1 MSDLSRGAALIVLAA
16 ILCLVG
22 TRPASAASG
31 RGAEFPLGP
40 GMHADALTVGP
51 DGNIW
56 FAGTKYGPGSAVDVV
71 GRSTLDGQI
80 AEFALPGRGEAE
92 LGISSITAA
101 PGGYL
106 YFTEPN
112 ANRLG
117 RIDMSGEISEEVLP
131 KPGSRP
137 RAIVAAPDGT
147 LWFTEEGGDRLGHF
161 IPNFGLLRESQLSPG
176 ARPTGIAARADG
188 TIWVAEPGLG
198 GYAMATAAA
207 GGSEFG
213 IPFPNAAPN
222 AVVPGPEGHVWFT
235 EEGGPWLGQV
245 TSAARTASQY
255 QRLGVQTEGGT
266 RLLAFGPGGDFWYTT
281 GNRIGSISPDLWLAD
296 TACLPAGC
304 DLPVTALAAG
314 PEGNLWYAG
323 GVKEGGDRFAR
334 GAIGRFL
341 PPRVNA
347 TVNRSAKP
355 LAGRRIKLAISCH
368 GGVAGEFCRGRLR
381 VFGRLGGGGKPVLL
395 GSRGLVFRVHSNRK
409 VGITL
414 SRPAAALLR
423 RQGRLPVRIA
433 ISLDG
438 GRRTSS
444 RLVLRAEG

>member
-1 MSDLSRGAALIVLAA
+1 
-16 ILCLVG
+16 
-22 TRPASAASG
+22 
-31 RGAEFPLGP
+31 P

-80 AEFALPGRGEAE
+80 AEFALPARGEAE
-92 LGISSITAA
+92 LGISSITTA

-117 RIDMSGEISEEVLP
+117 RVNTSGEISEEVLP
-131 KPGSRP
+131 NPGSRP
-137 RAIVAAPDGT
+137 RTIVTGPDGT

-161 IPNFGLLRESQLSPG
+161 IPSFGLLRERQLSPG

-188 TIWVAEPGLG
+188 TIWIAEPGLD
-198 GYAMATAAA
+198 GYAMATTA

-213 IPFPNAAPN
+213 IPFPDPAPS

-235 EEGGPWLGQV
+235 EESGPWLGQV
-245 TSAARTASQY
+245 TSAAQTASQY

-266 RLLAFGPGGDFWYTT
+266 RLLVFGPGGDFWYTT

-296 TACLPAGC
+296 VACLPAGC

-314 PEGNLWYAG
+314 PEGSLWYAS
-323 GVKEGGDRFAR
+323 GVKQGGDRFAR

-341 PPRVNA
+341 PPRVSA
-347 TVNRSAKP
+347 TVSRPTRP

-368 GGVAGEFCRGRLR
+368 GGTAGEFCRGHLR
-381 VFGRLGGGGKPVLL
+381 VFSRLGGGGKPVLL
-395 GSRGLVFRVHSNRK
+395 GSRGIVFRVHSSRK
-409 VGITL
+409 LGVML

-423 RQGRLPVRIA
+423 RQGRLPVRIT
-433 ISLDG
+433 ISLAG
-438 GRRTSS
+438 GRRTSNH
-444 RLVLRAEG
+444 LVLRADGRARGPARG

>member
-1 MSDLSRGAALIVLAA
+1 VIGGRLTAMLAGLLAIVCLADAAPAPAA
-16 ILCLVG
+16 
-22 TRPASAASG
+22 TG
-31 RGAEFPLGP
+31 RGAEFRLGP
-40 GMHADALTVGP
+40 GMHAEALTVGP

-71 GRSTLDGQI
+71 GRSTLDGRI
-80 AEFALPGRGEAE
+80 AEFTLPARGEGE
-92 LGISSITAA
+92 LGISSLTTA

-117 RIDMSGEISEEVLP
+117 RVNTSGEISEEVLP
-131 KPGSRP
+131 NPGSRP
-137 RAIVAAPDGT
+137 RAIVAGPDGT

-161 IPNFGLLRESQLSPG
+161 IPNVGLLRERQLGAG

-188 TIWVAEPGLG
+188 TIWIAEPGLH
-198 GYAMATAAA
+198 GYAFATTS

-213 IPFPNAAPN
+213 IPFPNAAPS

-235 EEGGPWLGQV
+235 EESGPWLGQV
-245 TSAARTASQY
+245 TSAAQTASRY
-255 QRLGVQTEGGT
+255 QRLGIQTVQGT

-314 PEGNLWYAG
+314 PEGSLWYAS
-323 GVKEGGDRFAR
+323 GVKEGGDRLAR

-341 PPRVNA
+341 PPRINA
-347 TVNRSAKP
+347 TVGRPTSH
-355 LAGRRIKLAISCH
+355 LSGRRIKLAIFCK
-368 GGVAGEFCRGRLR
+368 GGTAGEFCRGHLR
-381 VFGRLGGGGKPVLL
+381 VFGRLGGGSKPVLV
-395 GSRGLVFRVHSNRK
+395 GSRGLVFRVHSNRSMG
-409 VGITL
+409 VIL
-414 SRPAAALLR
+414 SPPAAALLR
-423 RQGRLPVRIA
+423 REGRLPVRVA
-433 ISLDG
+433 ISVSG
-438 GRRTSS
+438 GHSTSS
-444 RLVLRAEG
+444 HLVLRTSE